1 MSKIRR
7 KFLGRAFPL
16 LSNYAISLAGDSIY
30 LFAIN
35 WFLVSQTQTTSLLG
49 LINGVSSFV
58 LLVANFLAGPIVD
71 RYNRKKL
78 LIFSDLLSFFAC
90 LICSITLNDYV
101 NDRIILII
109 TTSIL
114 SISMAIN
121 SPSAKA
127 IVPNVI
133 SSEKIE
139 KFNSIQNTL
148 SSVIKIV
155 SPLLGAFILSLYSS
169 LNLFIF
175 INSISFLLSAL
186 LILTVPYNEI
196 KKENNVLTFTDQ
208 FFSGLKYINQKKRI
222 LGILVFIS
230 VLNFIMTSY
239 GLVIPYLINVLLDKS
254 EKVYSFLVSLE
265 AIGGIIG
272 GVLLTYKSSKVSKI
286 SFISDIKYLSLILL
300 IVGIIH
306 NLYLLCFCSL
316 VNGFF
321 LVQINAKVFTI
332 IQKETKKNYLGRVFS
347 ILFIFSSL
355 LIPPANFIF
364 GRIVPF
370 LKWNT
375 FIFCSVGL
383 FITSYIII
391 KNFIKE

>member
-1 MSKIRR
+1 
-7 KFLGRAFPL
+7 
-16 LSNYAISLAGDSIY
+16 
-30 LFAIN
+30 
-35 WFLVSQTQTTSLLG
+35 
-49 LINGVSSFV
+49 
-58 LLVANFLAGPIVD
+58 
-71 RYNRKKL
+71 
-78 LIFSDLLSFFAC
+78 
-90 LICSITLNDYV
+90 
-101 NDRIILII
+101 
-109 TTSIL
+109 
-114 SISMAIN
+114 MA
-121 SPSAKA
+121 
-127 IVPNVI
+127 
-133 SSEKIE
+133 
-139 KFNSIQNTL
+139 
-148 SSVIKIV
+148 
-155 SPLLGAFILSLYSS
+155 
-169 LNLFIF
+169 
-175 INSISFLLSAL
+175 
-186 LILTVPYNEI
+186 
-196 KKENNVLTFTDQ
+196 FTDQ

-239 GLVIPYLINVLLDKS
+239 DLVIPYLINVLLDKS

-321 LVQINAKVFTI
+321 LVQINAKVF
-332 IQKETKKNYLGRVFS
+332 S